1 MACQFNQLV
10 FTLLAILLVAGC
22 TDQPEHAASLKYN
35 GGNDRNMS
43 SIDGVVFKRL
53 SDSTSSS
60 ITVANDGA
68 FRAKDNLLDIV
79 AYVAAD
85 PSVVNDAKLPTGHF
99 LIEIESPPAGVET
112 EHNIR
117 SMLRELLIENFNITF
132 ESVNRERPVFLL
144 VDLDTG
150 RKNVVAAKSSD
161 PTGWGTSGNG
171 YEFRNQS
178 LDDLALFLGNELG
191 EFVLNE
197 TNDTKTYN
205 FELPVNV
212 FETGDLSSWTIG
224 LKSIGLKLQEGKR
237 KMQFTVIES
246 ANSK

>member
-10 FTLLAILLVAGC
+10 FTLLAILLVVGC

-53 SDSTSSS
+53 SGSTSSS

-117 SMLRELLIENFNITF
+117 SMLRELLIENFNIRPP
-132 ESVNRERPVFLL
+132 ENRDARYR
-144 VDLDTG
+144 G
-150 RKNVVAAKSSD
+150 R
-161 PTGWGTSGNG
+161 
-171 YEFRNQS
+171 
-178 LDDLALFLGNELG
+178 
-191 EFVLNE
+191 
-197 TNDTKTYN
+197 
-205 FELPVNV
+205 
-212 FETGDLSSWTIG
+212 
-224 LKSIGLKLQEGKR
+224 
-237 KMQFTVIES
+237 
-246 ANSK
+246 